1 MSSLTEEKLSERDGV
16 ADHSKEINFFLLE
29 GDNSGHFKTNLFI
42 F

>member
-1 MSSLTEEKLSERDGV
+1 MSSLTGEELSEGDGV

-29 GDNSGHFKTNLFI
+29 GDNSGHFNTNLFE